1 MVFLLAGLAV
11 LAVFYFLGRAY
22 AYADP
27 KSLIRS
33 LRYSVG
39 GGLLLVGLVLL
50 VAERAAL
57 GSLLVFGGIQALATG
72 RLGPFD
78 LGASRRSAGSGSKV
92 KSPWFE
98 MQLDHDSGR
107 MSGKVLRGRYAG
119 QALADLDKASL
130 LALAA
135 EVGGDGDSAALLEAY
150 LDRRFPGWRE
160 DVERDRNAR
169 AGGAAD
175 AGPMTDQQAYEILGL
190 APGAG
195 EAEIRAAHR
204 RLMKGVHPDQG
215 GSTFL
220 AAKLN
225 QAKDWLLNRHH

>member
-1 MVFLLAGLAV
+1 MAFLLAGLAV
-11 LAVFYFLGRAY
+11 LAIFYVLGRAY
-22 AYADP
+22 ANADP

-39 GGLLLVGLVLL
+39 GGLLLLGIVLL

-57 GSLLVFGGIQALATG
+57 GSLLVFGGLQALATG

-78 LGASRRSAGSGSKV
+78 LGATRRSRGSGSTV
-92 KSPWFE
+92 RSSWIE
-98 MQLDHDSGR
+98 MQLDHDSGK
-107 MSGKVLRGRYAG
+107 MSGKVLRGRFAG
-119 QALADLDKASL
+119 QPLAGLDRASL
-130 LALAA
+130 MALAA
-135 EVGGDGDSAALLEAY
+135 EIGGDSDSIALLEAY

-160 DVERDRNAR
+160 DVQGDRAAR
-169 AGGAAD
+169 TGGAAD
-175 AGPMTDQQAYEILGL
+175 SGPMTDKQAYEILGL

-204 RLMKGVHPDQG
+204 RLMKRVHPDQG